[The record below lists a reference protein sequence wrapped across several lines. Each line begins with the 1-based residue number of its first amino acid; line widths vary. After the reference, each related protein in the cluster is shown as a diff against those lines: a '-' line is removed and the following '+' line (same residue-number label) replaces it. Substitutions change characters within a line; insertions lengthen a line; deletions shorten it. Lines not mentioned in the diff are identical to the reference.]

1 MKIINNSKNC
11 FLLLLLCS
19 VLNVGGQTKTN
30 KFTIVLDAGHGGKD
44 PGNSYHGYVEK
55 DIALKTTLKVGEFL
69 EKEKD
74 FEVVYTRKSDIFI
87 ELVNRP
93 KVANKIN
100 ANLFVSI
107 HCNSVKNFEPEGTE
121 TFVMGLSR
129 ANMNLEV
136 AKNENSVILLEEN
149 YKKTYEGF
157 DPKKPE
163 TFIGLKLVQEENLNS
178 SITLASFV
186 QENFTNNLNRKTR
199 GVKQQPLW
207 VLDAAYMPGVLIEL
221 GFLSNAEEGE
231 FLNSDEG
238 QTKMAHQIAQAIIK
252 YKREYFSEAYSYED
266 SKVEP
271 KAPKTEPKAPKTET
285 KDDAKEHK
293 VEPKT
298 AKGEAKDSLLEA
310 KPEPKE
316 SKVLVKDTKKEIKT
330 ETKSIAKDSVPTKTI
345 KEEAILADAADEG
358 MYKIQLF
365 ASSKKKEPSSPDFK
379 GLKDI
384 SFTFEHN
391 LYKYYYSKTADAK
404 EAKKY
409 CKEAKSHGFKDA
421 FIVLFTAGKGIPL
434 K

>member
-1 MKIINNSKNC
+1 MKFTNNSKNC
-11 FLLLLLCS
+11 FLILLLSC
-19 VLNVGGQTKTN
+19 VLNVFGQGKGN

-74 FEVVYTRKSDIFI
+74 FEVVYTRKTDVFI

-129 ANMNLEV
+129 SNMNLEV

-163 TFIGLKLVQEENLNS
+163 TFIGLTLVQEENLHS
-178 SITLASFV
+178 SITLASSI

-231 FLNSDEG
+231 FLNSEVG
-238 QTKMAHQIAQAIIK
+238 QTKMAHQIAEAIIK
-252 YKREYFSEAYSYED
+252 YKKEYFSEPYAYDESKMLEKIAKAEVKV
-266 SKVEP
+266 SKAEAKEEVKETKAEPKAEPKATKTEPKVAKVEP
-271 KAPKTEPKAPKTET
+271 KFIKEEHKPATTDT
-285 KDDAKEHK
+285 KD
-293 VEPKT
+293 
-298 AKGEAKDSLLEA
+298 
-310 KPEPKE
+310 
-316 SKVLVKDTKKEIKT
+316 
-330 ETKSIAKDSVPTKTI
+330 SIPFKTI
-345 KEEAILADAADEG
+345 KEEPILASMEDDG

-365 ASSKKKEPSSPDFK
+365 ASSKKKEVTSPDFK

-391 LYKYYYSKTADAK
+391 LYKYYYGRSSDL
-404 EAKKY
+404 EGAKKS
-409 CKEAKSHGFKDA
+409 CQEAKSHGFKDA
-421 FIVLFTAGKGIPL
+421 FIVQFAAGKGTAI

>member
-1 MKIINNSKNC
+1 MKFTNNSKNC
-11 FLLLLLCS
+11 FLILVLCS
-19 VLNVGGQTKTN
+19 VLNVFGQGKAN

-74 FEVVYTRKSDIFI
+74 FEVVFTRKTDVFI

-178 SITLASFV
+178 SITLASSI

-238 QTKMAHQIAQAIIK
+238 QTKMAHQIAEAIIK
-252 YKREYFSEAYSYED
+252 YKKEYFSEPYAYDE
-266 SKVEP
+266 SKMLEKIA
-271 KAPKTEPKAPKTET
+271 KAETKAAKTEAKEEVKETKLEPKTEGSGAKGDPKTEV
-285 KDDAKEHK
+285 KVAK
-293 VEPKT
+293 V
-298 AKGEAKDSLLEA
+298 
-310 KPEPKE
+310 EPKE
-316 SKVLVKDTKKEIKT
+316 SKKEPKAIKT
-330 ETKSIAKDSVPTKTI
+330 VSKDSLATKPV
-345 KEEAILADAADEG
+345 KEEPILAAAEEDG

-365 ASSKKKEPSSPDFK
+365 ASSKKKEVTSPDFK
-379 GLKDI
+379 GLKEI
-384 SFTFEHN
+384 SFTYEHN
-391 LYKYYYSKTADAK
+391 LYKYYYGKSSDLEGAK
-404 EAKKY
+404 KSCQEAKR
-409 CKEAKSHGFKDA
+409 HGFKDA
-421 FIVLFTAGKGIPL
+421 FIVQFAAGKGTAI